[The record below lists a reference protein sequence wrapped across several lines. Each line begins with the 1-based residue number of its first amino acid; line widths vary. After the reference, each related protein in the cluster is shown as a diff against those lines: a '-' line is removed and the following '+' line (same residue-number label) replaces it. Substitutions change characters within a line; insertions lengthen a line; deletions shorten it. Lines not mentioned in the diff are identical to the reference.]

1 MICEGC
7 FVDNA
12 EDVQIADTVEEQRA
26 FGIAY
31 AKGILKTLGI
41 SIKESTAQNTA
52 QNNSKMETK
61 YYVQVGAYSQKEN
74 AKRQLERAKTAG
86 FNNAFIKEF

>member
-1 MICEGC
+1 M
-7 FVDNA
+7 DA
-12 EDVQIADTVEEQRA
+12 QIADTAEEQRA
-26 FGIAY
+26 FGVAY

-74 AKRQLERAKTAG
+74 AEKQLQNAKNAG
-86 FNNAFIKEF
+86 FSDAFIKSR